1 MKWWYNGGHK
11 WSLSQGSAKEL
22 LDLLLK
28 DGFLIDPE
36 KMTILP
42 GSLGVKN
49 GRIAGAYSVG
59 ADAPEAAEVVPL
71 GGKAVA
77 PGFID
82 VHAHLDGH
90 ANAGRRSLLQGITTS
105 FGGNCGLSPIDT
117 AAFYESQKDGFCVN
131 QAEFVG
137 HSFSLREAVGI
148 TDPRKSATPDQ
159 LNQIL
164 ALARRAMEGGAW
176 GVSFGLDYC
185 PGCSFREVEALGR
198 LTAEFGGICPIHTRL
213 FTMYDMYS
221 ISEAARLALEAGVQV
236 QVSHLVYQYP
246 MPDLLDDAFAMMEF
260 ARDRGANIG
269 CDSGMYT
276 DFAAP
281 LGSATFDLETIEACD
296 WKYSDFLVSTGPHR
310 GERMT
315 EALYR
320 ELRRTAPETEI
331 VCFSGHSGAV
341 EYAFECDYVMPS
353 TDAADYRPG
362 QGHPQ
367 AIASFPRFFRVL
379 VREKKRMTWQEAVR
393 RATLLP
399 ADTMG
404 LKNKGRLREGADAD
418 LVVFDPNTISDNADF
433 AGIGTP
439 DAPNTGI
446 SRVLIA
452 GKTAV
457 CENEIVNDRLGKII
471 PRR

>member
-1 MKWWYNGGHK
+1 MKYID
-11 WSLSQGSAKEL
+11 SLCSSKGSADKL

-36 KMTILP
+36 KMTMLP
-42 GSLGVKN
+42 GSLGVKD
-49 GRIAGAYSVG
+49 GRIAAVYPFGAET
-59 ADAPEAAEVVPL
+59 PEAAETVPL
-71 GGKAVA
+71 QGMAVA

-82 VHAHLDGH
+82 VHAHLDGQT
-90 ANAGRRSLLQGITTS
+90 NAGHRSLLQGITTS
-105 FGGNCGLSPIDT
+105 FGGNCGLSPIDMGE
-117 AAFYESQKDGFCVN
+117 FYASQSGGYSVN

-148 TDPRKSATPDQ
+148 DDPRRSASDEELTR
-159 LNQIL
+159 IL
-164 ALARRAMEGGAW
+164 ALARRAMEDGAW

-185 PGCSFREVEALGR
+185 PGCSFREVESLGR
-198 LTAEFGGICPIHTRL
+198 LTAEYGGICPIHTRL

-221 ISEAARLALEAGVQV
+221 ISEAARLALTAGVQV

-260 ARDRGANIG
+260 AHDRGANIG

-281 LGSATFDLETIEACD
+281 LGSATFDPETMEACN
-296 WKYSDFLVSTGPHR
+296 WKYGDLLVSTGAHR

-315 EALYR
+315 ESLYR
-320 ELRRTAPETEI
+320 KLRKNEPNTEV

-341 EYAFECDYVMPS
+341 EYAFERDYVMPS

-367 AIASFPRFFRVL
+367 AIASFPRFFRIF
-379 VREKKRMTWQEAVR
+379 VREKKRMTWPEAVR

-404 LKNKGRLREGADAD
+404 LKQKGRLRAGVDAD
-418 LVVFDPNTISDNADF
+418 LVVLDTQTISDNADF

-439 DAPNTGI
+439 DALNTGI
-446 SRVLIA
+446 QRVLIA
-452 GKTAV
+452 GRTAMLD
-457 CENEIVNDRLGKII
+457 NKIVNDRLGRVI
-471 PRR
+471 RRR